1 MLGLFIAIPVSFVA
15 SAVYTVLA
23 LEAFARWPT
32 FGKIC
37 VWVSRAVTA
46 LLLIEVVLL
55 LAVGPKSAYAHLHHV
70 FTTLHLV
77 VLVLC
82 PPAVANLV
90 LSVSAKAELR
100 KWLRY
105 IAGVGCCWVSCVVVL
120 IGHIMIDESIVGI
133 DAGRPFYMTSN
144 QPPNQPTEPTSVSA
158 SRRHSRLI

>member
-23 LEAFARWPT
+23 LEAFARWPS

-37 VWVSRAVTA
+37 VWVSRVVAT

-55 LAVGPKSAYAHLHHV
+55 LAIGPKSAYANFHHV
-70 FTTLHLV
+70 FTTLHFM
-77 VLVLC
+77 VLLLC
-82 PPAVANLV
+82 PPAIANLV

-105 IAGVGCCWVSCVVVL
+105 IAAVGCCWSSCVAVL

-144 QPPNQPTEPTSVSA
+144 KTPNKPVETTAAAARPP
-158 SRRHSRLI
+158 RLT

>member
-1 MLGLFIAIPVSFVA
+1 MA

-37 VWVSRAVTA
+37 VWVSRVVAA
-46 LLLIEVVLL
+46 LFLIEVVILL
-55 LAVGPKSAYAHLHHV
+55 VVGPKSAYENLHHV
-70 FTTLHLV
+70 FTALHFA
-77 VLVLC
+77 VLFLC
-82 PPAVANLV
+82 PPAIANLV
-90 LSVSAKAELR
+90 LSASAKADLR

-144 QPPNQPTEPTSVSA
+144 ETPNKPVETTAAAARPP
-158 SRRHSRLI
+158 RLT